1 VGITR
6 PGGIGGGGFHR
17 TPKLAATPADRHRD
31 GIDRE
36 AGGEVGV
43 TASPTWQSLP
53 VLMYHSVST
62 VSGPLRDLAVP
73 PERLA
78 EQLDALA
85 RAGYRLVGLSEA
97 LDLLT
102 AGSAG
107 PLVAVTF
114 DDGYRDFL
122 AEGVPALHRTGA
134 RATLYAS
141 VGHLGEQA
149 SWLGREA
156 AAFGPMLTW
165 DELAEVATAGVEIGS
180 HGLLHHP
187 LEVLPPAQLRAEILR
202 SRDELEQR
210 LQTPVRSCAYPHGYH
225 GRRVRDAVAAAGH
238 DNATEV
244 GRRLHR
250 PRERRLAV
258 PRLQPTPDHTGA
270 DLVALVSGGA
280 PQLMPRLKQFAQP
293 GWRMVR
299 RVARM
304 TGRNLT

>member
-1 VGITR
+1 MM
-6 PGGIGGGGFHR
+6 
-17 TPKLAATPADRHRD
+17 
-31 GIDRE
+31 
-36 AGGEVGV
+36 
-43 TASPTWQSLP
+43 ASPTWQSLP
-53 VLMYHSVST
+53 VLMYHSVSA

-97 LDLLT
+97 LDLLAT
-102 AGSAG
+102 GTAG

-114 DDGYRDFL
+114 DDGYRDIL
-122 AEGVPALHRTGA
+122 TAGVPALHGIGA

-141 VGHLGEQA
+141 VGHLGGQA
-149 SWLGREA
+149 SWLGRQA
-156 AAFGPMLTW
+156 PAFGPMLTW
-165 DELAEVATAGVEIGS
+165 DELAEVAAAGVEIGS

-187 LEVLPPAQLRAEILR
+187 LDVLPPAQLRAEIRR

-210 LQTPVRSCAYPHGYH
+210 LQTRVRSFAYPHGYH

-250 PRERRLAV
+250 PGHQRLAV

-270 DLVALVSGGA
+270 DLLALVSGGGS
-280 PQLMPRLKQFAQP
+280 PLVPGLKRLAQP
-293 GWRMVR
+293 GWRAVR
-299 RVARM
+299 RIARM
-304 TGRNLT
+304 AGGNLT